1 MKAIVGNGLP
11 SEEASWYLG
20 NPWMCEKKNYSLQLF
35 YFGHNTFET
44 ARANATIRKDSG
56 FAMDFA
62 PHDIKIDAEVA
73 EIAQFLCSLAP
84 AKTD

>member
-1 MKAIVGNGLP
+1 M
-11 SEEASWYLG
+11 LG
-20 NPWMCEKKNYSLQLF
+20 RVRKKYQILQLLVF
-35 YFGHNTFET
+35 DQNPPET

>member
-1 MKAIVGNGLP
+1 MGCLLKKLP
-11 SEEASWYLG
+11 EILARA
-20 NPWMCEKKNYSLQLF
+20 KKKLYCLQLF

-73 EIAQFLCSLAP
+73 ELGQFLCSLSP